1 MEGGLVSILNML
13 SVAFLLC
20 VFPNLDKANMDLSPK
35 SAQTEHGT
43 SDSVHEIIHDLIRSL
58 K

>member
-1 MEGGLVSILNML
+1 MSLLNML
-13 SVAFLLC
+13 SVSFLLC

>member
-1 MEGGLVSILNML
+1 MSWLNIVS
-13 SVAFLLC
+13 VGFLLC

-35 SAQTEHGT
+35 TAQTEHGT
-43 SDSVHEIIHDLIRSL
+43 SDGVHEIIHDFVHSL